1 MHLTIFCLRHSFA
14 LNAKKILSA
23 KKIIKVLEK
32 DGFEVIRQKGS
43 HISLFKRSGDK
54 TYLVVVSES

>member
-1 MHLTIFCLRHSFA
+1 MKLP
-14 LNAKKILSA
+14 ILSA

-54 TYLVVVSES
+54 AYLVVVSVS